1 MAGFNVLKIE
11 YFQLKWFFTQLA
23 MTLPIVK
30 ESIRK
35 CKESQILKKH
45 KQNLFLRF
53 LFYFEGLILIKSK

>member
-1 MAGFNVLKIE
+1 
-11 YFQLKWFFTQLA
+11 

-35 CKESQILKKH
+35 YKESQILKKH